1 MKLRKFNDFKRI
13 YENNPG
19 MMMEPGEPEE
29 LEMTG
34 TETKPDT
41 APPLTIPDKPLRKT
55 QPDKIERPSKDPDR
69 KAEMDQE
76 YYPAQAPT
84 RYQSQGGQRDQS
96 QFVEEMSGSQ
106 IDMMIHEISDEFG
119 VDTQG
124 GALEIDGVKFEFQ
137 SEPMCFAVN
146 GKTMKNLVTSTDV
159 INFVNSGK
167 HTAQMSAQS
176 QRRPQAQAQGMQR
189 AQTQN
194 TTQTPSQ
201 APSLTG
207 VPGGG
212 QRNPVT
218 PGQPMQEKF
227 RRKY

>member
-55 QPDKIERPSKDPDR
+55 QPGKIDRPSKDPER
-69 KAEMDQE
+69 KLEIYE
-76 YYPAQAPT
+76 
-84 RYQSQGGQRDQS
+84 
-96 QFVEEMSGSQ
+96 EEMSGSQ
-106 IDMMIHEISDEFG
+106 IDMMIQEISNEFG

-124 GALEIDGVKFEFQ
+124 GALEIDGVRFEFQ

-146 GKTMKNLVTSTDV
+146 GKTMKNLVTSSDV

-167 HTAQMSAQS
+167 HKAQMSAQA
-176 QRRPQAQAQGMQR
+176 QRRPQAQSQGMQR
-189 AQTQN
+189 AQTQT

>member
-1 MKLRKFNDFKRI
+1 
-13 YENNPG
+13 
-19 MMMEPGEPEE
+19 MMMDPSEPEE

-41 APPLTIPDKPLRKT
+41 APPLTIPGKPLRKT
-55 QPDKIERPSKDPDR
+55 HPDKIERPSKDPER
-69 KAEMDQE
+69 KAEMDE
-76 YYPAQAPT
+76 EDYLSAQAPM
-84 RYQSQGGQRDQS
+84 RYQSQGIQRNQS
-96 QFVEEMSGSQ
+96 QLEEEMSGSQ
-106 IDMMIHEISDEFG
+106 IDMMIQEISDEFG

-124 GALEIDGVKFEFQ
+124 GALEIDGIKFEFQ

-167 HTAQMSAQS
+167 HKVKMSAQA
-176 QRRPQAQAQGMQR
+176 QRRSQAQAQGMPR
-189 AQTQN
+189 AQTQT

-201 APSLTG
+201 APSLSD

-212 QRNPVT
+212 QRNPVA